1 MQLPREFSISEIA
14 ALIGGKV
21 SGTPDVKVARVA
33 MSPLSA
39 QPGDLA
45 LVFDTKL
52 LRRLDECKASAVIV
66 PDGAKASIPAIMVNR
81 PTLALQRMLTAVQP
95 RRFLPEPGI
104 HPTAVIDKTAQVDD
118 SASIGALVVVGPK
131 TKIGPGTKIMP
142 GCVIGGVVTIGENC
156 LLHSGCMIADYV
168 TIGNRVILQQGASI
182 GSDGFGY
189 VTERISNL
197 EKRIEGRDDLI
208 AESNPQL
215 KIPQIGTVIIEDD
228 VEIGSNTTIDR
239 ATIGA
244 TVIGAGSKLDN
255 LVMVA
260 HNCRLG
266 KECIVVA
273 LAGLAGSVTIGDRA
287 VIAGHA
293 GIKDHISIG
302 EDAIVEAKAGV
313 MQDVAD
319 REAVVGS
326 PAVPHRKF
334 FASQVLV
341 NRKLP
346 QIYDDIKALKKRVA
360 ELESQLDTQR
370 EETAGEAT

>member
-1 MQLPREFSISEIA
+1 MQLPREFSIGEIA

-21 SGTPDVKVARVA
+21 TGSSETKVKRVA
-33 MSPLSA
+33 MSPLA
-39 QPGDLA
+39 AEIGDLA
-45 LVFDTKL
+45 LVFDGKL
-52 LRRLDECKASAVIV
+52 LRRLDECKASAVII
-66 PDGAKASIPAIMVNR
+66 PEGAKASVPAIAVSR
-81 PTLALQRMLTAVQP
+81 PALALQRMLTAVQP
-95 RRFLPEPGI
+95 RRFLPETGI
-104 HPTAVIDKTAQVDD
+104 HPTAVIDKTAQVDET
-118 SASIGALVVVGPK
+118 AAIGPLVVIGPQSKVGPR
-131 TKIGPGTKIMP
+131 TKIMP
-142 GCVIGGVVTIGENC
+142 GCIIGGSVTIGEDC
-156 LLHSGCMIADYV
+156 LFHSSCMVADYV
-168 TIGNRVILQQGASI
+168 RIGNRVVLQQGASI

-189 VTERISNL
+189 VTERLSNL
-197 EKRIEGRDDLI
+197 EKLMSGRDDLV

-215 KIPQIGTVIIEDD
+215 KIPQIGNVVIEDD

-244 TVIGAGSKLDN
+244 TIIGAGSKIDN
-255 LVMVA
+255 LVMIA

-273 LAGLAGSVTIGDRA
+273 LAGLAGSVTTGDRA

-313 MQDVAD
+313 MQDVPN

-334 FASQVLV
+334 FESQVLIQ
-341 NRKLP
+341 RKLP
-346 QIYDDIKALKKRVA
+346 QMYDDIKALKKQV
-360 ELESQLDTQR
+360 EQLEAKLHSS
-370 EETAGEAT
+370 